1 VKEYATDRIRNVGL
15 VGHAAAGKTAL
26 AEAMLFAAGEIS
38 RMGSVDEGT
47 TVSDYHRDE
56 IERKN
61 SITASVLHCNWK
73 DYKINIIDMPGYSDF
88 VGEVRAGMRAVDMAL
103 VVLNAQTGV
112 EVGSETAWQ
121 TAIEYKLPRLLFV
134 NRLDKEN
141 VDFDKVL
148 NSAHRLGD
156 GVFPMMFPVSANEV
170 IDLLRMKM
178 VSFDAAG
185 KISLADIPAKWQ
197 GQANEWREKL
207 IERAAESDDKL
218 MEKFF
223 EAGELSDDE
232 VMQGV
237 RQGLSQASLVPLLCG
252 VAPKLFGIQALLDFI
267 CEYGPAPDFRG
278 EIEGRSAGK
287 QSLKRRTTDDA
298 QLAALAFKISPKRT
312 LASFLSFAFFA
323 AK

>member
-1 VKEYATDRIRNVGL
+1 MKEYASDRIRNVGL

-134 NRLDKEN
+134 NRLDPFH
-141 VDFDKVL
+141 VHVADFHRDDGLFLQAVERLQPSAPPVAAQQFRRIGDVL
-148 NSAHRLGD
+148 
-156 GVFPMMFPVSANEV
+156 
-170 IDLLRMKM
+170 
-178 VSFDAAG
+178 
-185 KISLADIPAKWQ
+185 
-197 GQANEWREKL
+197 KL
-207 IERAAESDDKL
+207 
-218 MEKFF
+218 
-223 EAGELSDDE
+223 
-232 VMQGV
+232 V
-237 RQGLSQASLVPLLCG
+237 
-252 VAPKLFGIQALLDFI
+252 
-267 CEYGPAPDFRG
+267 
-278 EIEGRSAGK
+278 
-287 QSLKRRTTDDA
+287 
-298 QLAALAFKISPKRT
+298 
-312 LASFLSFAFFA
+312 
-323 AK
+323 